1 MPYRPRLIAAVAA
14 AALVTM
20 TAVIPASADP
30 ITDKQRQAQQIA
42 DDIERLGDQAADLG
56 EKYNG
61 AVVELQHAD
70 ADVKDAEAKLNE
82 LEAKLGSV
90 RSAAGAFAV
99 RAYVYADQTT
109 GVAAMLSG
117 SSMSDGSAQREGY
130 NEVALGNTTDVTDGM
145 KALIEDAD
153 RQRGVLDAKRAQQA
167 NLAQVTKKR
176 QQAAEGAQVKQQQ
189 ALVKVKGELNTLVV
203 KEQQRRADEA
213 ARQAEAAK
221 QQAQAALLAAQQR
234 TAVANAT
241 PASRP
246 AAAAGAV
253 NRPTTANDTGDQGD
267 TGGSD
272 GPSSVSAPHIDVPAT
287 SPGAATA
294 VRAALS
300 QLGVPY
306 RFAAASP
313 GQAFDCSG
321 LTLWAWGQAGVS
333 LPHFAASQY
342 GMLPHVPLDDLQPG
356 DLVFFYGDLHH
367 VGIYIGNGM
376 MVHAPRTGD
385 VVKVSSLQGRNLVGA
400 ARP

>member
-1 MPYRPRLIAAVAA
+1 MPRRPRLLAAAAV

-42 DDIERLGDQAADLG
+42 DEIERLGDSAADLG

-61 AVVELQHAD
+61 ALVQLQQAD
-70 ADVKDAEAKLNE
+70 ADVKDSEAKLAD
-82 LEAKLGSV
+82 LEGKLGTV
-90 RSAAGAFAV
+90 RTAAGAFAL

-117 SSMSDGSAQREGY
+117 TDLADGSAQREGY
-130 NEVALGNTTDVTDGM
+130 NEVALGNTSDVTDGM
-145 KALIEDAD
+145 KALIEDAN
-153 RQRGVLDAKRAQQA
+153 RQKADLDAKRAQQA
-167 NLAQVTKKR
+167 NLADVTKKR
-176 QQAAEGAQVKQQQ
+176 QQAAESAQTKQQQ

-203 KEQQRRADEA
+203 QEQQRRAAES

-221 QQAQAALLAAQQR
+221 QQAQVALLAAQQR
-234 TAVANAT
+234 TAA
-241 PASRP
+241 ASVRP
-246 AAAAGAV
+246 TAAAAGTV
-253 NRPTTANDTGDQGD
+253 SRTATASDTGNEGD

-272 GPSSVSAPHIDVPAT
+272 GATTKAAPQIDIPAT

-321 LTLWAWGQAGVS
+321 LTLWAWAQAGVS
-333 LPHFAASQY
+333 MPHFAASQY
-342 GMLPHVPLDDLQPG
+342 AMFPHVPLDQLQPG
-356 DLVFFYGDLHH
+356 DLVFFYSDLHH
-367 VGIYIGNGM
+367 VGLYIGNGM
-376 MVHAPRTGD
+376 MVQAPRTGD
-385 VVKVSSLQGRNLVGA
+385 VVKISPLAGRNLVGA